1 MKIKKNRINLIIG
14 DILFSLI
21 FLFFY
26 FSYSSSSENDNSRF
40 LLNYPNIDDS
50 DGEIVY
56 ENDLVILQKL
66 IVGPGEWEGIHSHPG
81 NQIYVHIKGGYWS
94 GMLGDQFEYQ
104 HEYSADGS
112 VGWMDQIP
120 IEAEHNSGNTG
131 DNPIELIYVTLKNEK
146 PISKKY
152 NNDHQLYPN
161 VNLELLLNNH
171 RFVVQKVILEPGQW
185 EGAHRN
191 QNNQIWIMVR
201 GGIISAKKN
210 GQFDYQKKEILP
222 GAVGWLES
230 NETGSWYEKGN
241 EGDEEIE
248 YILVTLK

>member
-1 MKIKKNRINLIIG
+1 MRLFEYKISFILNFLRIAFAIFFIAQNVHAENL
-14 DILFSLI
+14 SP
-21 FLFFY
+21 Y
-26 FSYSSSSENDNSRF
+26 
-40 LLNYPNIDDS
+40 LLNYPNLDDP
-50 DGEIVY
+50 DGEVVLNNQY
-56 ENDLVILQKL
+56 VVLQKL

-94 GMLGDQFEYQ
+94 GMLGGQFEYQ
-104 HEYSADGS
+104 HEFDADGS
-112 VGWMDQIP
+112 VGWMDHIP
-120 IEAEHNSGNTG
+120 IEAKHNSGNTG
-131 DNPIELIYVTLKNEK
+131 DSPIELIYVTLKNEK

-152 NNDHQLYPN
+152 NKDHQLYPN
-161 VNLELLLNNH
+161 VDLELLLNNH

-191 QNNQIWIMVR
+191 RQNQIWIMIK

-210 GQFDYQKKEILP
+210 GQFEYQKKEILP

-230 NETGSWYEKGN
+230 NEADSWYEKGN
-241 EGDEEIE
+241 EGDVRIE

>member
-1 MKIKKNRINLIIG
+1 MRLFEYKISFILNFLRIAFAIFFIAQNVHAENL
-14 DILFSLI
+14 SP
-21 FLFFY
+21 Y
-26 FSYSSSSENDNSRF
+26 
-40 LLNYPNIDDS
+40 LLNYPNLDDP
-50 DGEIVY
+50 DGEVVLNNQY
-56 ENDLVILQKL
+56 VVLQKL
-66 IVGPGEWEGIHSHPG
+66 VVGPGEWEGIHSHPG

-94 GMLGDQFEYQ
+94 GMLGGQFEYQ
-104 HEYSADGS
+104 HEFDADGS

-120 IEAEHNSGNTG
+120 IEAKHNSGNTG
-131 DNPIELIYVTLKNEK
+131 DTPIELIYVTLKNEK

-152 NNDHQLYPN
+152 NKDHQLYPN
-161 VNLELLLNNH
+161 VDLELLLNNH

-191 QNNQIWIMVR
+191 RQNQIWIMIK

-210 GQFDYQKKEILP
+210 GQFEYQKKEILP

-230 NETGSWYEKGN
+230 NEADSWYEKGN
-241 EGDEEIE
+241 EGDVRIE

>member
-1 MKIKKNRINLIIG
+1 MTPN
-14 DILFSLI
+14 I
-21 FLFFY
+21 FADDL
-26 FSYSSSSENDNSRF
+26 SRY
-40 LLNYPNIDDS
+40 LLNYPNLDDP
-50 DGEIVY
+50 DGEVLLNNEY
-56 ENDLVILQKL
+56 VVLQKL

-94 GMLGDQFEYQ
+94 GMLGGQFEYQ
-104 HEYSADGS
+104 HEFDADGS

-120 IEAEHNSGNTG
+120 IEAKHNSGNTG
-131 DNPIELIYVTLKNEK
+131 DTPIELIYVTLKNEK

-152 NNDHQLYPN
+152 NKDHQLYPN
-161 VNLELLLNNH
+161 VDLELLLNNH

-191 QNNQIWIMVR
+191 RQNQIWIMIK

-210 GQFDYQKKEILP
+210 GQFEYQKKEILP

-230 NETGSWYEKGN
+230 NEADSWYEKGN
-241 EGDEEIE
+241 EGDVRIE

>member
-1 MKIKKNRINLIIG
+1 MRLFEYKISFILNFLRIAFAIFFIAQNVHAENL
-14 DILFSLI
+14 SP
-21 FLFFY
+21 Y
-26 FSYSSSSENDNSRF
+26 
-40 LLNYPNIDDS
+40 LLNYPNLDDP
-50 DGEIVY
+50 DGEVVLNNQY
-56 ENDLVILQKL
+56 VVLQKL

-94 GMLGDQFEYQ
+94 GMLGGQFEYQ
-104 HEYSADGS
+104 HEFDADGS

-120 IEAEHNSGNTG
+120 IEAKHNSGNTG
-131 DNPIELIYVTLKNEK
+131 DSPIELIYVTLKNEK

-152 NNDHQLYPN
+152 NKDHQLYPN
-161 VNLELLLNNH
+161 VDLELLLNNH

-191 QNNQIWIMVR
+191 RQNQIWIMIK

-210 GQFDYQKKEILP
+210 GQFEYQKKEILP

-230 NETGSWYEKGN
+230 NEADSWYEKGN
-241 EGDEEIE
+241 EGDVRIE

>member
-1 MKIKKNRINLIIG
+1 MRLFEYKISFILNFLRIAFAIFFIAQNVYAENL
-14 DILFSLI
+14 
-21 FLFFY
+21 
-26 FSYSSSSENDNSRF
+26 SRY
-40 LLNYPNIDDS
+40 LLNYPNLDDP
-50 DGEIVY
+50 DGEVVL
-56 ENDLVILQKL
+56 NNQHVVLQKL

-94 GMLGDQFEYQ
+94 GMLGGQFEYQ
-104 HEYSADGS
+104 HEFDADGS
-112 VGWMDQIP
+112 VGWMDHIP
-120 IEAEHNSGNTG
+120 IEAKHNSGNTG
-131 DNPIELIYVTLKNEK
+131 DSPIELIYVTLKNEK

-152 NNDHQLYPN
+152 NKDHQLYPN
-161 VNLELLLNNH
+161 VDLELLLNNH

-191 QNNQIWIMVR
+191 RQNQIWIMIK

-210 GQFDYQKKEILP
+210 GQFEYQKKEILP

-230 NETGSWYEKGN
+230 NEADSWYEKGN
-241 EGDEEIE
+241 EGDVRIE

>member
-1 MKIKKNRINLIIG
+1 MAPNIYAENL
-14 DILFSLI
+14 
-21 FLFFY
+21 
-26 FSYSSSSENDNSRF
+26 SRY
-40 LLNYPNIDDS
+40 LLNYPNLDDP
-50 DGEIVY
+50 DGEVVLNNQY
-56 ENDLVILQKL
+56 VVLQKL
-66 IVGPGEWEGIHSHPG
+66 IVGPGEWEGVHSHPG

-94 GMLGDQFEYQ
+94 GMLGDRFEYQ
-104 HEYSADGS
+104 HEFDADGS

-120 IEAEHNSGNTG
+120 IEAGHNSGNTG

-152 NNDHQLYPN
+152 NNDHQLYPD
-161 VNLELLLNNH
+161 VDLEILLNNH
-171 RFVVQKVILEPGQW
+171 RLIVQKVILEPGKW
-185 EGAHRN
+185 EGAHKN
-191 QNNQIWIMVR
+191 QQNQIWIMIK

-210 GQFDYQKKEILP
+210 GQFEYQKKEILS
-222 GAVGWLES
+222 GAVGWVES

>member
-1 MKIKKNRINLIIG
+1 
-14 DILFSLI
+14 
-21 FLFFY
+21 
-26 FSYSSSSENDNSRF
+26 
-40 LLNYPNIDDS
+40 
-50 DGEIVY
+50 
-56 ENDLVILQKL
+56 
-66 IVGPGEWEGIHSHPG
+66 
-81 NQIYVHIKGGYWS
+81 
-94 GMLGDQFEYQ
+94 MLGGQFEYQ

-201 GGIISAKKN
+201 GGIFSAKKN
-210 GQFDYQKKEILP
+210 GQFDYQKKEIHTHRFCC
-222 GAVGWLES
+222 VCTQRKDKRQQKHYCTTRSTWLYLRYGMS
-230 NETGSWYEKGN
+230 KLYMTSS
-241 EGDEEIE
+241 
-248 YILVTLK
+248 

>member
-1 MKIKKNRINLIIG
+1 MVPNIYAENL
-14 DILFSLI
+14 
-21 FLFFY
+21 
-26 FSYSSSSENDNSRF
+26 SRY
-40 LLNYPNIDDS
+40 LLNYPNLDDP
-50 DGEIVY
+50 DGEVVLNNQY
-56 ENDLVILQKL
+56 VVLQKL
-66 IVGPGEWEGIHSHPG
+66 IVGPGEWEGVHSHPG

-94 GMLGDQFEYQ
+94 GMLGDRFEYQ
-104 HEYSADGS
+104 HEFDADGS

-120 IEAEHNSGNTG
+120 IEAGHNSGNTG

-152 NNDHQLYPN
+152 TNDHQLYPN
-161 VNLELLLNNH
+161 VDLELLLNNH
-171 RFVVQKVILEPGQW
+171 RFIVQKLILEPGQW
-185 EGAHRN
+185 EGAHKN
-191 QNNQIWIMVR
+191 QQNQIWIMIK

-210 GQFDYQKKEILP
+210 GQFEYQKKEILS
-222 GAVGWLES
+222 GAVGWVES

>member
-1 MKIKKNRINLIIG
+1 MRLFEYKISFILNFLRIAFAIFFIAQNVHAENL
-14 DILFSLI
+14 SP
-21 FLFFY
+21 Y
-26 FSYSSSSENDNSRF
+26 
-40 LLNYPNIDDS
+40 LLNYPNLDDP
-50 DGEIVY
+50 DGEVVL
-56 ENDLVILQKL
+56 NNQHVVLQKL

-94 GMLGDQFEYQ
+94 GMLGGQFEYQ
-104 HEYSADGS
+104 HEFDADGS

-120 IEAEHNSGNTG
+120 IEAKHNSGNTG
-131 DNPIELIYVTLKNEK
+131 DSPIELIYVTLKNEK

-152 NNDHQLYPN
+152 NKDHQLYPN
-161 VNLELLLNNH
+161 VDLELLLNNH

-191 QNNQIWIMVR
+191 RQNQIWIMIK

-210 GQFDYQKKEILP
+210 GQFEYQKKEILP

-230 NETGSWYEKGN
+230 NEADSWYEKGN
-241 EGDEEIE
+241 EGDVRIE

>member
-1 MKIKKNRINLIIG
+1 MRLFEYKISFILNFLRIAFAIFFIAQNVYAENL
-14 DILFSLI
+14 
-21 FLFFY
+21 
-26 FSYSSSSENDNSRF
+26 SRY
-40 LLNYPNIDDS
+40 LLNYPNLDDP
-50 DGEIVY
+50 DGEVVL
-56 ENDLVILQKL
+56 NNQHVVLQKL

-104 HEYSADGS
+104 HEFDADGS

-120 IEAEHNSGNTG
+120 IEAKHNSGNTG
-131 DNPIELIYVTLKNEK
+131 DSPIELIYVTLKNEK

-152 NNDHQLYPN
+152 NKDHQLYPN
-161 VNLELLLNNH
+161 VDLELLLNNH

-191 QNNQIWIMVR
+191 RQNQIWIMIK

-210 GQFDYQKKEILP
+210 GQFEYQKKEILP

-230 NETGSWYEKGN
+230 NEADSWYEKGN
-241 EGDEEIE
+241 EGDVRIE

>member
-1 MKIKKNRINLIIG
+1 MRLFKYKISFILNFLRIALA
-14 DILFSLI
+14 I
-21 FLFFY
+21 FLIVPNVY
-26 FSYSSSSENDNSRF
+26 PENLSRY
-40 LLNYPNIDDS
+40 LLNYPNLDDP
-50 DGEIVY
+50 DGEVVLNNQY
-56 ENDLVILQKL
+56 VVLQKL

-94 GMLGDQFEYQ
+94 GMLGGQFEYQ

-161 VNLELLLNNH
+161 VDLELLLNNH

-201 GGIISAKKN
+201 GGIISAKK
-210 GQFDYQKKEILP
+210 
-222 GAVGWLES
+222 
-230 NETGSWYEKGN
+230 TGLKPFLKN
-241 EGDEEIE
+241 
-248 YILVTLK
+248 VTFNKDRNK

>member
-1 MKIKKNRINLIIG
+1 MRLFEYKISFILNFLRIAFAIFFIAQNVHAENL
-14 DILFSLI
+14 SP
-21 FLFFY
+21 Y
-26 FSYSSSSENDNSRF
+26 
-40 LLNYPNIDDS
+40 LLNYPNLDDP
-50 DGEIVY
+50 DGEVVLNNQY
-56 ENDLVILQKL
+56 VVLQKL

-104 HEYSADGS
+104 HEFDADGS

-120 IEAEHNSGNTG
+120 IEAKHNSGNTG
-131 DNPIELIYVTLKNEK
+131 DSPIELIYVTLKNEK

-152 NNDHQLYPN
+152 NKDHQLYPN
-161 VNLELLLNNH
+161 VDLELLLNNH

-191 QNNQIWIMVR
+191 RQNQIWIMIK

-210 GQFDYQKKEILP
+210 GQFEYQKKEILP

-230 NETGSWYEKGN
+230 NEADSWYEKGN
-241 EGDEEIE
+241 EGDVRIE

>member
-1 MKIKKNRINLIIG
+1 MKWSRYKASF
-14 DILFSLI
+14 ILKVHRVTVLI
-21 FLFFY
+21 FLMAPNIY
-26 FSYSSSSENDNSRF
+26 AENLSRY
-40 LLNYPNIDDS
+40 LLNYPNLDDP
-50 DGEIVY
+50 DGEVVLNNQY
-56 ENDLVILQKL
+56 VVLQKL
-66 IVGPGEWEGIHSHPG
+66 IVGPGEWEGVHSHPG

-104 HEYSADGS
+104 HEFDADGS

-120 IEAEHNSGNTG
+120 IEAGHNSGNTG

-152 NNDHQLYPN
+152 NNDHQLYPD
-161 VNLELLLNNH
+161 VDLELLLNNH

-191 QNNQIWIMVR
+191 RQNQIWIMIR
-201 GGIISAKKN
+201 GGIISTKKN
-210 GQFDYQKKEILP
+210 DQFEYQKKEILP

-230 NETGSWYEKGN
+230 NETDSWYEKGN
-241 EGDEEIE
+241 EGDERIE

>member
-1 MKIKKNRINLIIG
+1 MRLFEYKISFILNFLRIAFAIFFIAPNVYADNL
-14 DILFSLI
+14 
-21 FLFFY
+21 
-26 FSYSSSSENDNSRF
+26 SRY
-40 LLNYPNIDDS
+40 LLNYPNLDDP
-50 DGEIVY
+50 DGEIVLNNQY
-56 ENDLVILQKL
+56 VVLQKF

-94 GMLGDQFEYQ
+94 GMLGGQFEYQ
-104 HEYSADGS
+104 HEFDADGS

-120 IEAEHNSGNTG
+120 IEAKHNSGNTG
-131 DNPIELIYVTLKNEK
+131 DSPIELIYVTLKNEK

-152 NNDHQLYPN
+152 NKDHQLYPN
-161 VNLELLLNNH
+161 VDLELLLNNH

-191 QNNQIWIMVR
+191 RQNQIWIMIK

-210 GQFDYQKKEILP
+210 GQFEYQKKEILP
-222 GAVGWLES
+222 GAVGWLEP
-230 NETGSWYEKGN
+230 NETDSWYEKGN
-241 EGDEEIE
+241 EGDVRIE

>member
-1 MKIKKNRINLIIG
+1 MKWSRYKASF
-14 DILFSLI
+14 ILKVHRLTVLI
-21 FLFFY
+21 FLMAPNIY
-26 FSYSSSSENDNSRF
+26 AENLSRY
-40 LLNYPNIDDS
+40 LLNYPNLDDP
-50 DGEIVY
+50 DGEVVLNNQY
-56 ENDLVILQKL
+56 VVLQKL
-66 IVGPGEWEGIHSHPG
+66 IVGPGEWEGVHSHPG

-104 HEYSADGS
+104 HEFDADGS

-120 IEAEHNSGNTG
+120 IEAGHNSGNTG

-161 VNLELLLNNH
+161 VDLELLLNNH

-191 QNNQIWIMVR
+191 RQNQIWIMIR
-201 GGIISAKKN
+201 GGIISAKIVAFIRITGGEAN
-210 GQFDYQKKEILP
+210 LALP
-222 GAVGWLES
+222 
-230 NETGSWYEKGN
+230 T
-241 EGDEEIE
+241 
-248 YILVTLK
+248 TLPVLKAWIKIA